1 MDRSRLAPTARTS
14 IDLERIQER
23 TRRIYG
29 TEVEVAQWET
39 IHGDLHWNNIFSPV
53 LGILDWEFWGRGPVG
68 TDEAT
73 LYLFS
78 LQIPEV
84 AERLHATF
92 RAVLD
97 TPAGRAAQLIAAARI
112 KDRINDGDFAELA
125 GPLSA
130 HVDQLGMPFIDQ
142 R

>member
-1 MDRSRLAPTARTS
+1 MRTS
-14 IDLERIQER
+14 IDLERIQGR

-29 TEVEVAQWET
+29 IELEVEQWET
-39 IHGDLHWNNIFSPV
+39 IHGDLHWNNIFSPT

-84 AERLHATF
+84 AEKQHTTF
-92 RAVLD
+92 RDVLD
-97 TPAGRAAQLIAAARI
+97 TSTGRVAQLIAAARV

-130 HVDQLGMPFIDQ
+130 HVDQLGMPFINQ